1 MVFRPAGGG
10 FSVVNMF
17 HYIGLI
23 QSRAKITGESP
34 QVFATMEPAWCCV
47 LDVNRLDNP
56 NKRSNRQEHNMGSIF
71 PGGADRRRRSR
82 EKLDALVSSRTTT
95 LSLLAELAGKQPFT
109 PEPSME
115 KALRE
120 FCEAL
125 IDYTASAHFQLYR
138 YLADNRER
146 RQSVISLADELY
158 PRIVETTDLILRFND
173 KYESMTLDNSVQ
185 FLAEDLSRLGE
196 CLADRILLE
205 DQVIKA
211 MNGGVH

>member
-1 MVFRPAGGG
+1 
-10 FSVVNMF
+10 
-17 HYIGLI
+17 
-23 QSRAKITGESP
+23 
-34 QVFATMEPAWCCV
+34 
-47 LDVNRLDNP
+47 
-56 NKRSNRQEHNMGSIF
+56 MGSIF
-71 PGGADRRRRSR
+71 PGGADRRRKSR
-82 EKLDALVSSRTTT
+82 EKLEALVSSRTTT
-95 LSLLAELAGKQPFT
+95 LALLAELAGKQPFT
-109 PEPSME
+109 AEPSME

-146 RQSVISLADELY
+146 RQSVVSLADELY

-173 KYESMTLDNSVQ
+173 KYEGMTLDNSVE
-185 FLAEDLSRLGE
+185 FLANDLSRLGE

-211 MNGGVH
+211 MKGGVH